1 MAPPAAITDS
11 VYTAALLVTYLLAVR
26 PSRCGSPPS
35 HAMGMAAEDSIM
47 SKNPDTNSADRDA
60 EIEREIQTNR
70 KFSLSEAI
78 GRMAGGLMKGGSP
91 VTRKR
96 QAELEIDEYLRRH
109 LVDSGGVLRSV
120 LLRQLGESLL
130 NGDYDQPLAALAEYI
145 RRILTSEALLEE
157 FVREADAEW
166 GRVQNE
172 RPYFQ
177 RPSRPPHPDDPYTID
192 SVRLALFQLRE
203 RLASGEM

>member
-1 MAPPAAITDS
+1 
-11 VYTAALLVTYLLAVR
+11 
-26 PSRCGSPPS
+26 
-35 HAMGMAAEDSIM
+35 M
-47 SKNPDTNSADRDA
+47 SEKPDKTSADGSA
-60 EIEREIQTNR
+60 EIEREIRTNR

-78 GRMAGGLMKGGSP
+78 GQIAGGDIMKGGSP

-109 LVDSGGVLRSV
+109 LVDSGSALRSV
-120 LLRQLGESLL
+120 FVRHLGESLL
-130 NGDYDQPLAALAEYI
+130 DGDYDQPLAALAEYI
-145 RRILTSEALLEE
+145 RRILTSEHLLEE

-166 GRVQNE
+166 GRVHNE
-172 RPYFQ
+172 RAHFQ
-177 RPSRPPHPDDPYTID
+177 MPNRPPHPDDPYTID

>member
-1 MAPPAAITDS
+1 
-11 VYTAALLVTYLLAVR
+11 
-26 PSRCGSPPS
+26 
-35 HAMGMAAEDSIM
+35 MGMAAEDSIM

-120 LLRQLGESLL
+120 LFRQLGESLL

-192 SVRLALFQLRE
+192 SVRSHYSNSARDSHRRRCRHTSTFL
-203 RLASGEM
+203 GEPQQRISSMLWVTLSRQGDP

>member
-1 MAPPAAITDS
+1 
-11 VYTAALLVTYLLAVR
+11 
-26 PSRCGSPPS
+26 
-35 HAMGMAAEDSIM
+35 MAAEYSVM
-47 SKNPDTNSADRDA
+47 SEDPDTNSADRNE
-60 EIEREIQTNR
+60 EIERETRTNR

-78 GRMAGGLMKGGSP
+78 GRIAGGEFMKGGSP
-91 VTRKR
+91 VTRKH

-120 LLRQLGESLL
+120 LFRHLGESLL

-145 RRILTSEALLEE
+145 RRILTSEHLLEE

-166 GRVQNE
+166 GRLHNE

-177 RPSRPPHPDDPYTID
+177 MASRPPHPDDPYTID
-192 SVRLALFQLRE
+192 SVRLALPQLRE

>member
-1 MAPPAAITDS
+1 
-11 VYTAALLVTYLLAVR
+11 
-26 PSRCGSPPS
+26 
-35 HAMGMAAEDSIM
+35 M
-47 SKNPDTNSADRDA
+47 SEKPDTKSADRNK
-60 EIEREIQTNR
+60 EIEREIRTNR
-70 KFSLSEAI
+70 KFSLNDAI
-78 GRMAGGLMKGGSP
+78 GQIAGGDFMKGGSP

-96 QAELEIDEYLRRH
+96 QAELEIDEYLRLH

-120 LLRQLGESLL
+120 LFRQLGESLL
-130 NGDYDQPLAALAEYI
+130 NRDYEQPLAALAEYI
-145 RRILTSEALLEE
+145 GRILASEELLEE

-177 RPSRPPHPDDPYTID
+177 LPSRPPHPDDPYTID

>member
-1 MAPPAAITDS
+1 MRVPAEYSVMSEKPDS
-11 VYTAALLVTYLLAVR
+11 
-26 PSRCGSPPS
+26 
-35 HAMGMAAEDSIM
+35 
-47 SKNPDTNSADRDA
+47 KSADRNE
-60 EIEREIQTNR
+60 EIEREIRANR
-70 KFSLSEAI
+70 KFSLNEAI
-78 GRMAGGLMKGGSP
+78 GRIAGGDFMKGGSP

-96 QAELEIDEYLRRH
+96 QAELEIDDYLRHH

-120 LLRQLGESLL
+120 LFRHLGESLL
-130 NGDYDQPLAALAEYI
+130 NRDYGQPLAALAEYI
-145 RRILTSEALLEE
+145 GRIVTSEDLLAE

-177 RPSRPPHPDDPYTID
+177 MPNRPPHPDDPYTID

-203 RLASGEM
+203 RLASAEM